1 MTAKRAE
8 IAEMDARRIK
18 DNASR
23 KRGTFPEG
31 SIKRLVEE
39 QVRQVR
45 SNMSDYPEDD
55 PFEKRIESE

>member
-23 KRGTFPEG
+23 KKTVVPAG

-45 SNMSDYPEDD
+45 ENMSSHPEDD
-55 PFEKRIESE
+55 PFELREYAG